1 MEGFL
6 QETRFLQQRPHLRT
20 TNDYEGNAWGVEE
33 ISCSDL
39 YAEAAVVGGGA

>member
-6 QETRFLQQRPHLRT
+6 PETWFLRQRPHLHT

-33 ISCSDL
+33 ISFSDL
-39 YAEAAVVGGGA
+39 YVEAAVVGGGV